1 VAGQN
6 PATIFIQIKI
16 KRMANM
22 SYCRFENTLRDLRD
36 CFHNM
41 DSDDLSQSEF
51 YARKHMIE
59 LCMSIACDY
68 VDILGGEFVEEGMF
82 IDDEEWEKENG
93 R

>member
-1 VAGQN
+1 
-6 PATIFIQIKI
+6 
-16 KRMANM
+16 MANM

-36 CFHNM
+36 CYSNM

-51 YARKHMIE
+51 YMRRHMIE
-59 LCMSIACDY
+59 LCMSIACEY
-68 VDILGGEFVEEGMF
+68 VDILGEEFVEEGMF